1 VEAIASLIARP
12 LDGPVT
18 GPVPKLHYTLNVF
31 RQLVFARLQRHAK
44 PLVDTIDTVVNRALD
59 ALEQTAAPP
68 TPESGYGI
76 PAEQRIDPR
85 ALPSLTHTKVL
96 EASVDGEPIA
106 RANWNLLLN
115 ETLRCVM
122 KRVGSFE
129 KLKQVCPVNMVKG
142 RKEEEG
148 YSYLA
153 DIEVSVQGQDAN
165 SACRTVVTAA
175 QTLGMAIDVGF
186 MWRHKEAAAY
196 PGERARLQIAAAAAA
211 KPSSALR
218 RSA

>member
-1 VEAIASLIARP
+1 MPE
-12 LDGPVT
+12 VT
-18 GPVPKLHYTLNVF
+18 IKDSTFG
-31 RQLVFARLQRHAK
+31 RLQRHAK

-59 ALEQTAAPP
+59 ALEQTGASPI
-68 TPESGYGI
+68 PESGHGI
-76 PAEQRIDPR
+76 PAERRIDPR

-96 EASVDGEPIA
+96 EASIDGEPIA
-106 RANWNLLLN
+106 RANWNSLLD
-115 ETLRCVM
+115 ETLRRVM

-175 QTLGMAIDVGF
+175 QTLGMAVNISF
-186 MWRHKEAAAY
+186 MWRHKEAAAH
-196 PGERARLQIAAAAAA
+196 PGERARLQIAGVAA
-211 KPSSALR
+211 KPSTALR